1 MINLYNVSFLSCN
14 VHLIQLYHDE
24 TFSLHCF
31 IIYLPQLLGQIN
43 VCCIKEVSTQI
54 HIPKFTSNSR

>member
-24 TFSLHCF
+24 TFSLHC
-31 IIYLPQLLGQIN
+31 IIITSTPGSNKCLLYQRNIYTN
-43 VCCIKEVSTQI
+43 TDTQVYIKI
-54 HIPKFTSNSR
+54 

>member
-24 TFSLHCF
+24 TFSLHC
-31 IIYLPQLLGQIN
+31 IIITSTHKCLLYQRSIN
-43 VCCIKEVSTQI
+43 TNTYTQVYIKI
-54 HIPKFTSNSR
+54 